1 MTQTPDPDTIAEIDE
16 DRERCLFVHAEVDG
30 LLRIEALHDDSTVGH
45 MSVRTHDRS
54 LHDVEVQREWHDR
67 GLPALLVAAA
77 RELLGGNIV
86 ERGASDETAALVRLG
101 NEIEAPQLVAG

>member
-1 MTQTPDPDTIAEIDE
+1 MTQTPDPYAIAEIDE
-16 DRERCLFVHAEVDG
+16 DRERCAFAHTEADG
-30 LLRIEALHDDSTVGH
+30 LLSIEAIHGGSTVGH

-77 RELLGGNIV
+77 RDLLDGNIV
-86 ERGASDETAALVRLG
+86 ERGGSDETAALVRLG
-101 NEIEAPQLVAG
+101 NSIAPPVIIGA